1 MLYSEF
7 VKEHMMKLKGSD
19 MTAPQK
25 MKYIAEQWKKSKGS
39 QSDGMPKK
47 EMMSKKEMSKKEM
60 SKKEMPQGLAPE
72 LRKGNARKP
81 RVLAKHS
88 NEILSLLGVDVKK
101 SKPKPKSERAVKKV
115 VKAMEKMQM
124 PVEQKMQEMTKHP
137 IHLIE
142 KEELK
147 QKQMF
152 DDDDIGF

>member
-25 MKYIAEQWKKSKGS
+25 MKYIAEQWKKSKLGSCPQATNRECAKTAGSRS
-39 QSDGMPKK
+39 QS
-47 EMMSKKEMSKKEM
+47 ESK
-60 SKKEMPQGLAPE
+60 PQGLAPKKE
-72 LRKGNARKP
+72 ISKKKEQP
-81 RVLAKHS
+81 KKHS
-88 NEILSLLGVDVKK
+88 NEILSMLGVDMKK

-115 VKAMEKMQM
+115 VKAMEKMQI
-124 PVEQKMQEMTKHP
+124 PVEEKMQEMPKHP

-142 KEELK
+142 KEEVK

-152 DDDDIGF
+152 DDDDDIGF

>member
-47 EMMSKKEMSKKEM
+47 EMP
-60 SKKEMPQGLAPE
+60 KKEMPK
-72 LRKGNARKP
+72 KGMPK
-81 RVLAKHS
+81 KHS
-88 NEILSLLGVDVKK
+88 NEILSMLGVDMKK

-147 QKQMF
+147 QKEMF

>member
-47 EMMSKKEMSKKEM
+47 EMIPKKEMHQKR
-60 SKKEMPQGLAPE
+60 MPQGLAPE
-72 LRKGNARKP
+72 RRKP
-81 RVLAKHS
+81 QVLAKHS
-88 NEILSLLGVDVKK
+88 NEILSMLGVDMKK

-147 QKQMF
+147 QKEMF